1 MEDVYENLYQ
11 RVEELL
17 AAHKGPFLSTT
28 GTHTAI
34 KELIARSEAHEKA
47 IREIAFEIQQ
57 LAARQR
63 EA

>member
-1 MEDVYENLYQ
+1 MESVYETLYE
-11 RVEELL
+11 RVDELL
-17 AAHKGPFLSTT
+17 AAHQGLFLSTT

-47 IREIAFEIQQ
+47 IREIAREIEE
-57 LAARQR
+57 LVARPS